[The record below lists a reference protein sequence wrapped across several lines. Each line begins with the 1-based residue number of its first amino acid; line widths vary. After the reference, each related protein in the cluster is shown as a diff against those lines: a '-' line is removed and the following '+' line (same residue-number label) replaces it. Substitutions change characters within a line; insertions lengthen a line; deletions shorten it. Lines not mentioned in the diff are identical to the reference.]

1 MAEWQVA
8 GKPAREK
15 SQSGRPP
22 VEQRWWRLVWLSV
35 AQVILAFGLSGAGD
49 DWCVRPSGCA
59 GISVF
64 GACLAV
70 GCSSG
75 RQIFA
80 TGFGMSSRWPA
91 GAAWALS
98 WSRLCQPQ
106 SRAHRSRELEIGD

>member
-1 MAEWQVA
+1 MAEWQIA

-35 AQVILAFGLSGAGD
+35 AQVILACGLSGAGD
-49 DWCVRPSGCA
+49 DWWVRPSGCA
-59 GISVF
+59 GFSAF

-75 RQIFA
+75 RQISA
-80 TGFGMSSRWPA
+80 TGFGMSSRLA
-91 GAAWALS
+91 GGGGMGAVG
-98 WSRLCQPQ
+98 QPQ